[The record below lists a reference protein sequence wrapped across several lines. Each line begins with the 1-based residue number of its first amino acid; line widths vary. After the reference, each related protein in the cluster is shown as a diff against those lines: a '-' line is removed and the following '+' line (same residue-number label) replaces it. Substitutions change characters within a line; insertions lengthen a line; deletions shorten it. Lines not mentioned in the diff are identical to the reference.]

1 MDMATNTYFNDVIRI
16 IKSDKNLIE
25 SNTGVLITHNGFNIK
40 FSSILTNDSDFYVG
54 RLDYLKVDV
63 ETPISTFVMDSY
75 HSFRLADTNPECI
88 VNIDDNIFSI
98 AIRSNTETW
107 NMVWMTNPNTIV
119 IRSYING
126 IETSISREF
135 TTLP

>member
-1 MDMATNTYFNDVIRI
+1 
-16 IKSDKNLIE
+16 
-25 SNTGVLITHNGFNIK
+25 
-40 FSSILTNDSDFYVG
+40 
-54 RLDYLKVDV
+54 
-63 ETPISTFVMDSY
+63 MDSY

-88 VNIDDNIFSI
+88 VNIADNMLSI

-107 NMVWMTNPNTIV
+107 NMVWMTNPNSIV

-126 IETSISREF
+126 IETSITREF